1 MPEEVIF
8 YITRYGYPAIFLLI
22 FLQETGM
29 PNPFPNELLLMFSG
43 YLSFKGLLYIPLVA
57 LTAISADFIGTSIL
71 YFLFYF
77 TGSLI
82 IKKKPRWIPL
92 SDGFLKRVTS
102 RISKGGKMSIYL
114 FRLTPFTRGYASVI
128 TGLLKVKP
136 QVFLPLALASALTWS
151 VFYIITGYLIGPSW
165 DHFTQNLDSFKY
177 FMIAVL
183 ILILSLVLFNY
194 YRSRSRNKINT
205 GINA

>member
-1 MPEEVIF
+1 
-8 YITRYGYPAIFLLI
+8 
-22 FLQETGM
+22 M

-92 SDGFLKRVTS
+92 SDRFLNRVTS
-102 RISKGGKMSIYL
+102 RISKGGMMSIYL